1 MPDAVMK
8 QVFRDAETP
17 EKEIRTETAITA
29 ITASSLT
36 VETGT
41 VIRQRII
48 RTVMATA
55 DRMIQIGEERADTAI
70 TVKISLPS
78 PATEPEIR
86 HRITRLRT
94 LRHRK
99 ARLLQQPLLRPKTM
113 QPLTADL

>member
-8 QVFRDAETP
+8 LVFRDAAIP
-17 EKEIRTETAITA
+17 EKGIRTETAITA

-36 VETGT
+36 AETGT
-41 VIRQRII
+41 VIRQTII
-48 RTVMATA
+48 RTVKATA

-86 HRITRLRT
+86 HR
-94 LRHRK
+94 K
-99 ARLLQQPLLRPKTM
+99 ARLLQQPLLRPKTT